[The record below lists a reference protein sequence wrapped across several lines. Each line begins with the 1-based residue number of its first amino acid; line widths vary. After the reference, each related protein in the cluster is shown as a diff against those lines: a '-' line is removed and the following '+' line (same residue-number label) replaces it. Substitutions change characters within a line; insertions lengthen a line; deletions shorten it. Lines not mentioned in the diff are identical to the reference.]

1 MLFMLTLIHSTIV
14 VIMATYWWN
23 GVNSRRCST
32 ASVRNR
38 LAARTGSRRSMRLIS
53 CPNEGFKRPK
63 SLKKSHCRV

>member
-23 GVNSRRCST
+23 GVNLRCST

-38 LAARTGSRRSMRLIS
+38 LAARTGSRSSMRLIS
-53 CPNEGFKRPK
+53 CPKEGFKRSK